1 MSFNQK
7 RGSVSTSSSFTSS
20 GPNPR
25 RQSSYGHIMA
35 GTGGLPS
42 AHTAAIKAQAAAAA
56 SNNHTANNGNTNG
69 SSNNNKH
76 THPSKRLSALHH
88 LNPLQSQ
95 HRNQTLK
102 ARVARACPSLVHGP
116 GRRKRNTFV
125 LLCAGGI
132 VVLIYFMSTWNIILS
147 SNVLD
152 RSPSSSSASSQH
164 QQQHQQ
170 GQGQRQQQANA
181 PAAVPTEYLNADGTK
196 MDSRSIFMM
205 RDFGRS
211 ACKKAFDDSQHQ
223 RSLPEDIRFERERAR
238 AQEWDSIT
246 KENAW
251 SMSLTWKREFKKTL
265 PNWKDYS
272 YAWIGQGVVLGAFP
286 DADGKDTVEN
296 TLVQI
301 KLIRSLSSIPIEVW
315 FERVQDVTEETQEAI
330 ATWGAVIRTLDQ
342 VGSTAMDAVV
352 QTSDSDTNVILG
364 SLHQA
369 IPPTEIQEF
378 KARIGQ
384 DLGRLQKA
392 MTLAALINSGFE
404 DIFYLSPSTLPM
416 QSPRVIFQR
425 DDYVRSGA
433 VFWQHPSSF
442 PAYDSPIWSI
452 IQADCTPSMYEQ
464 SWSAFALRHK
474 DSWKGLFL
482 AWHWITG
489 AESAQ
494 YEHLI
499 GTQGND
505 LLRLAWMALN
515 KQYTNVERMPQAGLL
530 DLSRSKGDGIACN
543 QGATLYPAPGATVLE
558 NPKQYASDQRQQQKL
573 FQKTSRYAGG
583 RGHDEE
589 LFVANQNVLM
599 VDTGLDSGLIHSG
612 SNDRHLHEALDR
624 ALADRKDPTRLLLTD
639 VYAAG
644 SDRRTCLRIARR
656 VKGHHQHE

>member
-1 MSFNQK
+1 MTFNQK
-7 RGSVSTSSSFTSS
+7 RGSMSTSASFTSS

-42 AHTAAIKAQAAAAA
+42 AHTAAIKSSIAAAQQAAA
-56 SNNHTANNGNTNG
+56 SNTTHSSNATAANGNPN
-69 SSNNNKH
+69 SNSKH
-76 THPSKRLSALHH
+76 NPSKRLSNLHL

-95 HRNQTLK
+95 HRNQSLK
-102 ARVARACPSLVHGP
+102 ARVARVCPSLIHGP
-116 GRRKRNTFV
+116 GGRRKRNTFV

-132 VVLIYFMSTWNIILS
+132 VVLIYFMSTWNVTLS
-147 SNVLD
+147 STVLD
-152 RSPSSSSASSQH
+152 RVSSSSSASSQQRS
-164 QQQHQQ
+164 QQ
-170 GQGQRQQQANA
+170 QQQA
-181 PAAVPTEYLNADGTK
+181 AVPAEYLNPDGTK
-196 MDSRSIFMM
+196 MDSRSIFML

-211 ACKKAFDDSQHQ
+211 ACKKAFDNSHLKE
-223 RSLPEDIRFERERAR
+223 SLPEEIRFERERAR
-238 AQEWDSIT
+238 TQEWDSIT

-251 SMSLTWKREFKKTL
+251 SMSLTWKREFKRTL

-272 YAWIGQGVVLGAFP
+272 YAWIGQGVVLGAFR
-286 DADGKDTVEN
+286 DADGKDTVAN

-315 FERVQDVTEETQEAI
+315 FERIEDVTEETQEKI
-330 ATWGAVIRTLDQ
+330 ASWGAIIRTLDQ

-352 QTSDSDTNVILG
+352 QSSDPEAATLG

-369 IPPTEIQEF
+369 ITPSQIQEF
-378 KARIGQ
+378 KNSNAGH
-384 DLGRLQKA
+384 DLGRLQKT

-416 QSPRVIFQR
+416 QSPRIIFQR
-425 DDYVRSGA
+425 DDYLRSGA

-442 PAYDSPIWSI
+442 PAHDSPIWSI
-452 IQADCTPSMYEQ
+452 IQADCDPTMYEQ

-482 AWHWITG
+482 AWHWLTG
-489 AESAQ
+489 VDSDR

-505 LLRLAWMALN
+505 LMRLAWMALN
-515 KQYTNVERMPQAGLL
+515 KQYTNVDRMPQAGLL

-558 NPKQYASDQRQQQKL
+558 NPKQYAADQRQLQKL
-573 FQKTSRYAGG
+573 FQKSYRYGG
-583 RGHDEE
+583 HEE
-589 LFVANQNVLM
+589 LFVANHNVLM
-599 VDTGLDSGLIHSG
+599 VDTSKDSGLIHSG
-612 SNDRHLHEALDR
+612 SNDRHIHTALDV
-624 ALADRKDPTRLLLTD
+624 ALDQKDPTRLLLTD

-644 SDRRTCLRIARR
+644 SDRRTCLKISRK
-656 VKGHHQHE
+656 VKGYHQH

>member
-1 MSFNQK
+1 
-7 RGSVSTSSSFTSS
+7 
-20 GPNPR
+20 
-25 RQSSYGHIMA
+25 MA

-42 AHTAAIKAQAAAAA
+42 AHTAAIKSSLAAAQAAAAA
-56 SNNHTANNGNTNG
+56 SNSNNSNSTANG
-69 SSNNNKH
+69 SANNSGSNKH
-76 THPSKRLSALHH
+76 GNPSKRLSNLHL

-102 ARVARACPSLVHGP
+102 ARVARICPSLVHGP
-116 GRRKRNTFV
+116 GRKKRNTFV

-132 VVLIYFMSTWNIILS
+132 VVLIYFMSTWNITLS
-147 SNVLD
+147 SAVLD
-152 RSPSSSSASSQH
+152 RSSSTSSSASSS
-164 QQQHQQ
+164 
-170 GQGQRQQQANA
+170 QQQAA
-181 PAAVPTEYLNADGTK
+181 VVPAVPKEYLNPDGTK
-196 MDSRSIFMM
+196 MDSRSIFMI

-211 ACKKAFDDSQHQ
+211 ACKKAFDDSQHKE
-223 RSLPEDIRFERERAR
+223 SLPEDIRFERERAR
-238 AQEWDSIT
+238 VQEWNLIS
-246 KENAW
+246 KEDAW
-251 SMSLTWKREFKKTL
+251 SMSLTWKREFKRTL

-286 DADGKDTVEN
+286 DADGKDTVAN
-296 TLVQI
+296 TLAQI

-315 FERVQDVTEETQEAI
+315 FERVEDITEETQEII
-330 ATWGAVIRTLDQ
+330 ATWGGIVRTLDQ

-352 QTSDSDTNVILG
+352 QTSDSDTNTIPG

-369 IPPTEIQEF
+369 IPPSEIQEF
-378 KARIGQ
+378 KAKIGQ

-416 QSPRVIFQR
+416 QSPRIIFQR
-425 DDYVRSGA
+425 DDYLRSGA
-433 VFWQHPSSF
+433 IFWQHPSSF
-442 PAYDSPIWSI
+442 PAYDSPIWSVA
-452 IQADCTPSMYEQ
+452 QADCNPSMYEQ

-482 AWHWITG
+482 AWHWLTG
-489 AESAQ
+489 VESHR

-515 KQYTNVERMPQAGLL
+515 KQYTNVARMPQAGLL

-558 NPKQYASDQRQQQKL
+558 NPKQYAADQRQIERL
-573 FQKTSRYAGG
+573 FQKSYRYG
-583 RGHDEE
+583 GHDE
-589 LFVANQNVLM
+589 LFVPNHNVMM
-599 VDTGLDSGLIHSG
+599 VDTSLDSGLLHSG
-612 SNDRHLHEALDR
+612 SNDRHFHTALDTE
-624 ALADRKDPTRLLLTD
+624 LMDQKDPTRLLLTD

-644 SDRRTCLRIARR
+644 SDRRTCLKVSRR
-656 VKGHHQHE
+656 LKGHQHE

>member
-1 MSFNQK
+1 MTFNQK
-7 RGSVSTSSSFTSS
+7 RGSISTSSSFTSS

-42 AHTAAIKAQAAAAA
+42 AHTAAIKSAQAAAAA
-56 SNNHTANNGNTNG
+56 AAASSNSNNGTANGSTNSDN
-69 SSNNNKH
+69 SSNKH
-76 THPSKRLSALHH
+76 ANPSKRLSNLHL

-95 HRNQTLK
+95 HRTQTLK
-102 ARVARACPSLVHGP
+102 ARVARVCPSLVHGHG
-116 GRRKRNTFV
+116 GRRRRNTFV

-132 VVLIYFMSTWNIILS
+132 VVLIYFMSTWNITLS
-147 SNVLD
+147 STVLNHPF
-152 RSPSSSSASSQH
+152 STSGGASS
-164 QQQHQQ
+164 QQHQQ
-170 GQGQRQQQANA
+170 AA
-181 PAAVPTEYLNADGTK
+181 VPAVPTEYLNPDGTK
-196 MDSRSIFMM
+196 MDSRSTFMI

-211 ACKKAFDDSQHQ
+211 ACKKAFDDSQHKET
-223 RSLPEDIRFERERAR
+223 LPEDIRFERERAR
-238 AQEWDSIT
+238 AQEWNLIT
-246 KENAW
+246 KEDAW
-251 SMSLTWKREFKKTL
+251 SMSLTWKREFKRTL
-265 PNWKDYS
+265 PNWKDYN

-286 DADGKDTVEN
+286 DADGKDTVAN

-315 FERVQDVTEETQEAI
+315 FERVADITEETQETI
-330 ATWGAVIRTLDQ
+330 ASWGAIIRTLDQ

-352 QTSDSDTNVILG
+352 QISDSDANGVLG

-369 IPPTEIQEF
+369 IPPSEIQEF
-378 KARIGQ
+378 KAKIGQ

-416 QSPRVIFQR
+416 QSPRIIFQR
-425 DDYVRSGA
+425 EDYLQSGA
-433 VFWQHPSSF
+433 IFWQHPSSF

-452 IQADCTPSMYEQ
+452 AQADCNPSMYEQ

-482 AWHWITG
+482 AWHWLTG
-489 AESAQ
+489 VESHR

-515 KQYTNVERMPQAGLL
+515 KQYTNIARMPKAGLL

-543 QGATLYPAPGATVLE
+543 QGATLYPAPGAIVLE
-558 NPKQYASDQRQQQKL
+558 NPKQYAADQRQIQKL
-573 FQKTSRYAGG
+573 FQKSYRYG
-583 RGHDEE
+583 GHDE
-589 LFVANQNVLM
+589 LFVPNHNVMM
-599 VDTGLDSGLIHSG
+599 VDTSLDSGLIHSG
-612 SNDRHLHEALDR
+612 SNDQHFHAALDT
-624 ALADRKDPTRLLLTD
+624 ALMDQKDPTRLLLTD

-644 SDRRTCLRIARR
+644 SDRRTCLKISRKL
-656 VKGHHQHE
+656 KGHQHE